1 MCQHLSKLVL
11 YHVSWRAGKYVGQGR
26 LSAPFS
32 LFSSQNF
39 NFARQAER
47 GNRYD
52 GKEKKKWVTRDWTYD
67 PVRVV
72 RKPRHRSRSKG
83 TRGVHGSTR
92 VGYSESANVR
102 GVRHQKRDLVPGILN
117 RPHSQVAREERQA
130 HADLFCQ
137 GVWTIS
143 FWLRAY
149 WDLFREA

>member
-1 MCQHLSKLVL
+1 MSLGVRGNMWVKGDC
-11 YHVSWRAGKYVGQGR
+11 R
-26 LSAPFS
+26 LLF
-32 LFSSQNF
+32 LFSPHKISISLAKQKEETGTT
-39 NFARQAER
+39 ER
-47 GNRYD
+47 
-52 GKEKKKWVTRDWTYD
+52 KKKKWVTRDWTHD

-102 GVRHQKRDLVPGILN
+102 GVRSQKRDLVPGILN